1 MNIINIVPS
10 NVRDEVASLSAAE
23 AMELEAWF
31 NWVDAIN
38 DEVEAAWD
46 RLAFLVDDGSV

>member
-10 NVRDEVASLSAAE
+10 NARDEVASLSIEE

-38 DEVEAAWD
+38 DTVNA
-46 RLAFLVDDGSV
+46 